1 MVADAA
7 VAIVD
12 FCLFLWRQLLIPST
26 VSQVPISRLCSHDY
40 HDLQEACRVTMSD
53 VLIGV
58 WKSGKLRHECGI
70 LRCNPYRASDSHPSG
85 HMRPQLT

>member
-7 VAIVD
+7 VVIVD
-12 FCLFLWRQLLIPST
+12 FCPFLWRQLLIPST
-26 VSQVPISRLCSHDY
+26 VSQVPISRLRSHDY
-40 HDLQEACRVTMSD
+40 HEEACRVTMSD

-70 LRCNPYRASDSHPSG
+70 LRCNPTGRVTRIRLATCNRS
-85 HMRPQLT
+85 